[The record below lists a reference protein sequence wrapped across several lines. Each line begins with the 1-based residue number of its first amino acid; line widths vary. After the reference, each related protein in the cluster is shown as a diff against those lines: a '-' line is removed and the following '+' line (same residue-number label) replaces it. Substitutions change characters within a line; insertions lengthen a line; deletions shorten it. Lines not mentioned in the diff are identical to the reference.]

1 LVRYI
6 HLNPLRAKLVTD
18 IGSLEGY
25 PYAGHGVL
33 LGKAK
38 NNWQNVNYILGYFG
52 GRIFRAR
59 REYRKYMEEEVA
71 RGRRKDL
78 TGGGLIRSMG
88 GWVGVKDLGETPVR
102 VKGDERILGDSD
114 FVMEV
119 LRAAEEEME
128 RRYRLKAEG
137 YDLDKLAGKAAD
149 LLGLEG
155 EDLLR
160 PGKYGKVV
168 EGRDLLC
175 YWAVQ
180 ELGWSVTGLAKR
192 IGISQP
198 AVSYA
203 ILRGERV
210 VREKGLQSVP
220 K

>member
-1 LVRYI
+1 
-6 HLNPLRAKLVTD
+6 
-18 IGSLEGY
+18 
-25 PYAGHGVL
+25 
-33 LGKAK
+33 
-38 NNWQNVNYILGYFG
+38 
-52 GRIFRAR
+52 
-59 REYRKYMEEEVA
+59 M
-71 RGRRKDL
+71 
-78 TGGGLIRSMG
+78 
-88 GWVGVKDLGETPVR
+88 R

-119 LRAAEEEME
+119 LRASEKEME

-137 YDLDKLAGKAAD
+137 YDLDKLAAKAAD
-149 LLGLEG
+149 LLGLTG

-168 EGRDLLC
+168 EGRDLLG

-180 ELGWSVTGLAKR
+180 ELGWRVRSLAKR

-203 ILRGERV
+203 ILRGKRV